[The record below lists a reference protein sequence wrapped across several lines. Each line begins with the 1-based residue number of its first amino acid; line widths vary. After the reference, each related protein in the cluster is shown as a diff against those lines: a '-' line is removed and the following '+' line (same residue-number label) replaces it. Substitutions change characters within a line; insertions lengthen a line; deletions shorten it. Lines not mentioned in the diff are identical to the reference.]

1 MLPGLYKTQESHLLL
16 TLSSRETGQQL
27 EVDLLLLAGV
37 DQKLDYIPTD
47 STSKT
52 SMENSNMMKAQK
64 SKNQKQLLKER
75 RNTSIKLPQF
85 SL

>member
-64 SKNQKQLLKER
+64 SKNQRQLLKER
-75 RNTSIKLPQF
+75 RNTSIKLLQF
-85 SL
+85 LL